1 MRPPETAP
9 VKTRAAS
16 LLRDGVRIAAL
27 VVVLVAVAVGIH
39 LGLGRL

>member
-1 MRPPETAP
+1 MRPIETVP
-9 VKTRAAS
+9 VKTRAS
-16 LLRDGVRIAAL
+16 TLLQDGLRIAAL